1 MMQRSNSGTARVS
14 AIWMILVFVLF
25 LGATMMAYSTS
36 GARTKAEEL
45 KATAEAATEV
55 ANQGRAEAL
64 DASRRLSEILGW
76 YDRDNASARSDV
88 ALADSGLSEFK
99 NAFGGMSAAEKT
111 WEESWPQAASSYQ
124 QTLNSIRT
132 LEGQVADLRN
142 QVSAANSATSSVTT
156 TKDKSIRELEQ
167 QLADAQSNAQGER
180 NDLERQLSAARNQFT
195 SADASWKASQAE
207 LADEKRGRVTDGQ
220 AARTRHGA
228 LTRAISEQ
236 SGLSKEKQGHDGE
249 ILATSASLNIAYL
262 NLGASDRVS
271 RGMRF
276 EVTSGK
282 PGSTTHK
289 GTVEVI
295 DVEAN
300 RAVCKIISL
309 MDPYDPIVERDL
321 VSNPLFVPGGER
333 NAIMAGR
340 FSGSWNEAELR
351 TLMGEI
357 GLNVQSKMDKSTAF
371 LIVGDPLYNDPET
384 GEPLEEPMA
393 ISELGVY
400 KDAEAAGLTIVSIED
415 IRRFFVK

>member
-36 GARTKAEEL
+36 GARTKAIEA
-45 KATAEAATEV
+45 KEAAEDETAV
-55 ANQGRAEAL
+55 AVQDRADAL
-64 DASRRLSEILGW
+64 DSSRRISEVLGW
-76 YDRDNASARSDV
+76 YDRDNATSRSDV
-88 ALADSGLSEFK
+88 VLATSGLSEFK
-99 NAFGGMSAAEKT
+99 NAFGGMTDAERT
-111 WEESWPQAASSYQ
+111 WEESWPQAASAYQ
-124 QTLNSIRT
+124 QTLNTIRT

-142 QVSAANSATSSVTT
+142 QVSAANSATASVTDAKNT
-156 TKDKSIRELEQ
+156 AIRGLEQ
-167 QLADAQSNAQGER
+167 QLADSQSNAQDER
-180 NDLERQLSAARNQFT
+180 DDLERQLSAARNQFS

-207 LADEKRGRVTDGQ
+207 LADEKRAREMDGQ

-228 LTRAISEQ
+228 LTRALSEQ
-236 SGLSKEKQGHDGE
+236 AGLTKEKQGHDGE

-276 EVTSGK
+276 DITSGK
-282 PGSTTHK
+282 PGSSTHK

-295 DVEAN
+295 DVESD
-300 RAVCKIISL
+300 RAICRIISL
-309 MDPYDPIVERDL
+309 MDQYDPIVERDL
-321 VSNPLFVPGGER
+321 ASNPLFVPGGER
-333 NAIMAGR
+333 NAVMAGR

-357 GLNVQSKMDKSTAF
+357 GINVQSTMDKSTAF

-393 ISELGVY
+393 ISELAVY

>member
-36 GARTKAEEL
+36 GARTQALEAQ
-45 KATAEAATEV
+45 ATAEAATAV
-55 ANQGRAEAL
+55 AIQDRADEL
-64 DASRRLSEILGW
+64 DRSRRLSEALGW
-76 YDRDNASARSDV
+76 YDRNNASSRSDV
-88 ALADSGLSEFK
+88 ALANSGLSEFK
-99 NAFGGMSAAEKT
+99 NAFGGMTDAEKT
-111 WEESWPQAASSYQ
+111 WEGAWPQAASSYQ

-142 QVSAANSATSSVTT
+142 QVSAANSATSSVTS

-167 QLADAQSNAQGER
+167 QLADAQSNAQDER

-195 SADASWKASQAE
+195 SADASWKASQSE
-207 LADEKRGRVTDGQ
+207 LADEKRGRVMDTK

-228 LTRAISEQ
+228 LTRALSEQ
-236 SGLSKEKQGHDGE
+236 AGLTKEKHGHDGE
-249 ILATSASLNIAYL
+249 ILATSATLQIAYL

-276 EVTSGK
+276 EITSGK
-282 PGSTTHK
+282 PGSTAHK
-289 GTVEVI
+289 GIIEVI
-295 DVEAN
+295 DVEPN
-300 RAVCKIISL
+300 RAVCKILSVT
-309 MDPYDPIVERDL
+309 DQYDPIVERDL
-321 VSNPLFVPGGER
+321 ASNPLFVPGGER
-333 NAIMAGR
+333 NAVMAGR

-351 TLMGEI
+351 TLMNEI
-357 GLNVQSKMDKSTAF
+357 GIQVQSSMDKSTAF

-384 GEPLEEPMA
+384 GDPLEEPMA
-393 ISELGVY
+393 ISELSVY